1 MSKSENE
8 YIVNLIGQGIRY
20 WICSI
25 QKEDFETMLAIKNAV
40 KKPWNELLF
49 DLDFLAIFD
58 YAHWSELAQYNEKTG
73 LILCPENIIEI
84 RKNGKLIEK
93 LSASALQNKNVILPL
108 YICKESKIQPAENT
122 HFVILQYERGLVGKY
137 IFSDVKLNLDHLI
150 FELKTFEETNIA
162 PPILGG
168 LIYKNQLLESQMDD
182 TLITNLQVFDLQ
194 ELKYPIV

>member
-25 QKEDFETMLAIKNAV
+25 QKEDFETMLAIKNEV
-40 KKPWNELLF
+40 KKPWSELLF

-73 LILCPENIIEI
+73 LILCPENIVEI
-84 RKNGKLIEK
+84 RKNGKLVEK
-93 LSASALQNKNVILPL
+93 FSASALQNKNVILPL
-108 YICKESKIQPAENT
+108 YLCNQFKIQPEENAN
-122 HFVILQYERGLVGKY
+122 FIILQYERGLIGKY
-137 IFSDVKLNLDHLI
+137 IFSDVKLNIDHLI
-150 FELKTFEETNIA
+150 FELQTFDDPKTA

-182 TLITNLQVFDLQ
+182 TLITNLQVFDL
-194 ELKYPIV
+194 L